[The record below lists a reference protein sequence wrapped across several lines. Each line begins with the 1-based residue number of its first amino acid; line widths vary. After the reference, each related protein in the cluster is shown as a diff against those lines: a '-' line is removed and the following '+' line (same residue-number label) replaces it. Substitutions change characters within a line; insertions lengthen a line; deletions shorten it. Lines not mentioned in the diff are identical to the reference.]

1 MLPPLRARL
10 PGGPFPPAPFS
21 APAAGCRHGGLAML
35 ILRHSQIVMTVVEV
49 YCEVPLAKTGSAQAA
64 RHALCRW
71 GDRLADGRR

>member
-1 MLPPLRARL
+1 MQ
-10 PGGPFPPAPFS
+10 
-21 APAAGCRHGGLAML
+21 
-35 ILRHSQIVMTVVEV
+35 ILRHSQIVLSVVEV